1 MIPNILKSSKN
12 NGTLSRT
19 LKGAVVLITLVLA
32 SLNIDIPEAVLYE
45 AIEAV
50 ALAISALYTAY
61 GAVVKIYNKTSEVKI

>member
-12 NGTLSRT
+12 NGALSRT
-19 LKGAVVLITLVLA
+19 LTGAVVLITLILA
-32 SLNIDIPEAVLYE
+32 SLNIDIPQEIIYE

-61 GAVVKIYNKTSEVKI
+61 GVVAKVYNKTSEVKI

>member
-12 NGTLSRT
+12 NGALSRT
-19 LKGAVVLITLVLA
+19 LKGAVVLITLILA

-61 GAVVKIYNKTSEVKI
+61 GAVAKVYNKTSKVKI